1 MILKALR
8 RKLETTKKEIPDY
21 MATLVGKVAIVTG
34 ASRGI
39 GRAIVERLARDGA
52 SVVINYS
59 RSVDEATTVLTGV
72 QSRGGVASLCQAD
85 IGKVAD
91 VRRLFRDTTSRFGQ
105 VDIVVNNA
113 ATILFKP
120 IEAITEEELDA
131 VFAVNARGPFF
142 MLQEAARLLPAGG
155 RIINIST
162 GATRVGIPLP
172 GAYLGC
178 RGALDQFSLVLS
190 NELGPREITVNTVSA
205 GVTETKMLSDM
216 FAAYPPELKTMLVQ
230 RTAMGRLGKPEE
242 VADVVA
248 FLASDDARWITGEN
262 ISADGGI
269 H

>member
-1 MILKALR
+1 
-8 RKLETTKKEIPDY
+8 
-21 MATLVGKVAIVTG
+21 MATLAGKVAIVTG

-39 GRAIVERLARDGA
+39 GRAIAEKLSHEGA

-59 RSVDEATTVLTGV
+59 RSVDEAKTVLTGIE
-72 QSRGGVASLCQAD
+72 SRGGAASLCQAD

-91 VRRLFRDTTSRFGQ
+91 VRRLFKETISRFAH

-113 ATILFKP
+113 ATAIFKP

-142 MLQEAARLLPAGG
+142 MLQEAARLLPNGG

-162 GATRVGIPLP
+162 GATRVGIPLL
-172 GAYLGC
+172 GAYLGSK
-178 RGALDQFSLVLS
+178 GALDQFSLVLS

-248 FLASDDARWITGEN
+248 FLASHEARWITGQN